1 MESLIFHEKTALLRK
16 VCLYLSSLFRW
27 SIHYFCTFFFI
38 YLMPS
43 FYRLLGM
50 SKWRDFWG
58 LFRIYSKIS
67 LWGFG
72 VKLEV
77 EDRSGCFGEK
87 QFIMVSNHRSWL
99 DQVALLYVLKQQ
111 PHFFTKESYLDLPIL
126 GKGLKNHEAIPVSN
140 QSISKSTKEVVKKYL
155 KDGDSLFI
163 YLEGTRGS
171 GKRLLPFRFGAFKY
185 ASNYGLPLLPIYIL
199 GSEEILSKKRS
210 LLQINPGIIKI
221 VIGRP
226 QNISKEKFFKEKEE
240 FEKQYKKEYY
250 SLYEKFFSSKK
261 YDGNF
266 RNC

>member
-1 MESLIFHEKTALLRK
+1 MESLVFHEKTAFMRK
-16 VCLYLSSLFRW
+16 VVFYLLSVFRW
-27 SIHYFCTFFFI
+27 SVHYFCTFFFI

-43 FYRLLGM
+43 FYRLLGK

-77 EDRSGCFGEK
+77 EDRSGGSIEGQCV
-87 QFIMVSNHRSWL
+87 MVSNHRSWL
-99 DQVALLYVLKQQ
+99 DQVALLYALKQQ
-111 PHFFTKESYLDLPIL
+111 PHFFTKESYLDIPIL

-140 QSISKSTKEVVKKYL
+140 KSVSHQTKEVVKKYL
-155 KDGDSLFI
+155 ERGDALLLF
-163 YLEGTRGS
+163 LEGTRGH
-171 GKRLLPFRFGAFKY
+171 GKKLLPFRFGAFKY

-199 GSEEILSKKRS
+199 GSEEVLSKKRT
-210 LLQINPGIIKI
+210 LLQINPGVIKI

-226 QNISKEKFFKEKEE
+226 QNISKENFYKEKEE

-250 SLYEKFFSSKK
+250 SLYEKFFS
-261 YDGNF
+261 
-266 RNC
+266 